1 MRELQ
6 TKERPS
12 YEPNQTTSRAWG
24 RKHAHCCDL
33 GRDDMGQLPVSSRA
47 CRLVRQEED
56 ALITVLRHV
65 MSTFRQ
71 RFRNRLT
78 WLAVRILRSL
88 TDCFLF
94 HVSSKY
100 LINACNF
107 LLLLGAGS
115 SRIL

>member
-12 YEPNQTTSRAWG
+12 YEPNPTVSRAWG

-33 GRDDMGQLPVSSRA
+33 GHDDVGRPSVSSRA
-47 CRLVRQEED
+47 CRLPRQEED
-56 ALITVLRHV
+56 TPCRRV
-65 MSTFRQ
+65 MSPFQQ

-78 WLAVRILRSL
+78 WLAVRILWSL
-88 TDCFLF
+88 TDCFVF

-115 SRIL
+115 SRSL